1 MKILKVEN
9 LVKVYGTGDSEVK
22 AVNHVSFEIEQGEMV
37 AVTGPS
43 GSGKSTLLHI
53 LGGLDVP
60 DEGRAVIDGK
70 ELTKMNRTERAVF
83 RRRNIGFVYQFFNL
97 VPILNV
103 RENIAFPCLL
113 DGKEADEQRLDEILE
128 ILGLGERRN
137 HFPGQLSGGQQ
148 QRVAIGRAL
157 ITRPALILADEPTGN
172 LDKKNG
178 EEVLRILKEAS
189 RKYNQ
194 TILIITHD
202 QNVAACCDRQFYIE
216 DGKLW
221 ADCTKE

>member
-1 MKILKVEN
+1 MKILKAEN
-9 LVKVYGTGDSEVK
+9 LVKTYGTGDSEVK
-22 AVNHVSFEIEQGEMV
+22 AVNHISFEIERGEM
-37 AVTGPS
+37 AALTGPS

-60 DEGRAVIDGK
+60 DEGRVLVDGK
-70 ELTKMNRTERAVF
+70 ELTRMNRTERAVF
-83 RRRNIGFVYQFFNL
+83 RRRNVGFIYQFFNL

-103 RENIAFPCLL
+103 KENIAFPCLL
-113 DGKEADEQRLDEILE
+113 DGKEADSERMEEMLE
-128 ILGLGERRN
+128 DLGLKDRSN

-157 ITRPALILADEPTGN
+157 INRPAVVLADEPTGN
-172 LDKKNG
+172 LDQKNG
-178 EEVLRILKEAS
+178 EEVLRLLKEAS

-216 DGKLW
+216 DG
-221 ADCTKE
+221 EIR